1 MAVVCGIIWARQE
14 LTKNMASVIN
24 DRGHILKDLVGI
36 DGVDVISVIESV
48 LVRVWSTKVP

>member
-36 DGVDVISVIESV
+36 DGVDVVGPRVVILDGVISG
-48 LVRVWSTKVP
+48 